1 MLKSIQLIIN
11 KTYQFM
17 INYKRPRLIRLITI
31 VIFSVCFIS
40 FQSFQEILSAK
51 ESPYLNTLNEVW
63 QEVNENFFEPNFN
76 GVNWKT
82 KREDYQNRTKQAQT
96 LEEASVVINQMLS
109 ELKTSHTHFYTKLEP
124 AYYQLLGIFNR
135 GSFRKEIAK
144 YFPDSKIEYTGIGIF
159 TNNINGKTFITAI
172 LDNSPAAKAG
182 LKVGDEVLA
191 VDGKPYQPIQSFVD
205 KADREVKISIQRT
218 SDSKS
223 RQELAIVPKHLNPNT
238 LFLDAMRDSVK
249 IISRNNKKIG
259 YVHIWSYA
267 SDQYQE
273 QLVNEMAYGKLKDAD
288 GLILDLRDGW
298 GGAEPNY
305 LNIFTDKVPVLTQI
319 PRDGIKRTV
328 DFQWRKPVV
337 MVVNNGSRSGK
348 EILAFGF
355 KKYGIG
361 KVVGTKT
368 AAAVV
373 GGSPFLL
380 EDGNLLYLAV
390 VDVLVDGE
398 RLEGKGVIPDIEV
411 PFQLEY
417 AQGNDPQVEK
427 AVEVLLEQL
436 QTS

>member
-1 MLKSIQLIIN
+1 
-11 KTYQFM
+11 M
-17 INYKRPRLIRLITI
+17 INYKNPKKLRLIALVLCSIL
-31 VIFSVCFIS
+31 FLS
-40 FQSFQEILSAK
+40 FQGFQEFLAAE
-51 ESPYLNTLNEVW
+51 ESPYLGTLNEVW
-63 QEVNENFFEPNFN
+63 QEVNEHFFDPTFN
-76 GVNWKT
+76 GIDWKV
-82 KREDYQNRTKQAQT
+82 KREEYQNRVKKAQN

-109 ELKTSHTHFYTKLEP
+109 ELQTSHTHFYSKLEP
-124 AYYQLLGIFNR
+124 AYYQLLGVFNR
-135 GSFRKEIAK
+135 GSFRKEITK
-144 YFPDSKIEYTGIGIF
+144 YFPTGNIEYTDIGIF
-159 TNNINGKTFITAI
+159 TKDINKKTFISAI

-205 KADREVKISIQRT
+205 KADREVKIWVQRT
-218 SDSKS
+218 PDSKS
-223 RQELAIVPKHLNPNT
+223 PQELTVIPKKLNPNT

-249 IISRNNKKIG
+249 IVERNNKKIG
-259 YVHIWSYA
+259 YIHIWSYA
-267 SDQYQE
+267 GDQYQE
-273 QLVNEMAYGKLKDAD
+273 QLVNEMAYGKLKEAD

-361 KVVGTKT
+361 KVVGAKT

-417 AQGNDPQVEK
+417 AQGKDPQKEK
-427 AVEVLLEQL
+427 AAEVLVEQL